1 MNKIFN
7 KFLLAV
13 EKLMSEI
20 YLRQPGFTYSAYGPF
35 TKNTEKIQKVK
46 EQQIQDVIIKTNQI
60 KLVFNIWLMEI
71 LKIYLEE

>member
-1 MNKIFN
+1 MNNIFS

>member
-1 MNKIFN
+1 MNNIFN

>member
-1 MNKIFN
+1 MNNIFN

-20 YLRQPGFTYSAYGPF
+20 YLRQPGFTYSAYRPF